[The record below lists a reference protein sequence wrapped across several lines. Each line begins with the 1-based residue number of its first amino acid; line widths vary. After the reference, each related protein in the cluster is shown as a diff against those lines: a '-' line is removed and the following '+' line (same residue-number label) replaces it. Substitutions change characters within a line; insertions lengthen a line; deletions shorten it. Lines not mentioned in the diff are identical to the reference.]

1 MLKIKINKNDLNDYL
16 EGSDNDLISKALSE
30 EIEYQLDEMLRYDNI
45 EVNDIVDITKFYS
58 HNDVEF
64 KIKLSEDSCLLLSLA
79 TDLDDVWF
87 YCQSELWNNIVLDD
101 ENRVRYG
108 FTEVYDEA
116 IWFLFK
122 EIEEDIAVD
131 NDFDIDINYYI
142 EHFEF
147 KDLIDKDGLYEYIEK
162 GIEALKNLIDKSIE
176 NYMEIEYFELIEEIE
191 DNILDYM
198 YDEIHRHG
206 YYECYV

>member
-1 MLKIKINKNDLNDYL
+1 MLKIKINKNELNDYL

-45 EVNDIVDITKFYS
+45 EVNDIVDITKIYS

-64 KIKLSEDSCLLLSLA
+64 KIKLREDSCLLLGLA

-87 YCQSELWNNIVLDD
+87 YCQSELWNNIVLND
-101 ENRVRYG
+101 ENRVKYG

-122 EIEEDIAVD
+122 EIEEDIAID
-131 NDFDIDINYYI
+131 NNFNININYYI
-142 EHFEF
+142 EHFKF
-147 KDLIDKDGLYEYIEK
+147 KNLINKNKLYRYIEK
-162 GIEALKNLIDKSIE
+162 GVKALKNLINKSIE
-176 NYMEIEYFELIEEIE
+176 NYMEIEYFNLINEIE

-198 YDEIHRHG
+198 YDEIRKNG

>member
-1 MLKIKINKNDLNDYL
+1 MLKVKFNKHELNDYL

-45 EVNDIVDITKFYS
+45 EVNSVVDITKFYS

-64 KIKLSEDSCLLLSLA
+64 QIKLSEDSCLLLSLA
-79 TDLDDVWF
+79 TDLDDEW
-87 YCQSELWNNIVLDD
+87 YYSQSALWNDIVLDD

-122 EIEEDIAVD
+122 EIEDSIAID
-131 NDFDIDINYYI
+131 NDFNINIDYYI
-142 EHFEF
+142 EDFEF
-147 KDLIDKDGLYEYIEK
+147 KNLIDKDGLYEYIEK

-176 NYMEIEYFELIEEIE
+176 NYMETEYFDLIDEIE

-198 YDEIHRHG
+198 YDEINKTG